1 MRLLPALDFALAAG
15 RPKVVAGYSDVTAI
29 LLAIY
34 QRSGVVTFHGP
45 VVKELPEKGVEDI
58 AGILMDDRT
67 SAPPMVLD
75 LSGKGLVLA
84 AGLARGKV
92 LGGNL
97 SILTHLVGTPYMP
110 DLEGAVLFLEE
121 TGEPLYRVD
130 RMITHLALSG
140 VFKRLAGL
148 LIGDFIGCGDP
159 YAVQDLL
166 MEHVGPLEIPVMA
179 GFPVGHGRVNRLVPM
194 GLEATV
200 DTAAMRVIWHESCL
214 LDPETAT

>member
-1 MRLLPALDFALAAG
+1 MTYPEVWQRVRDGQAGGEPPKKDRLLNIRQVSDRLGCSRSNIYNLINQG
-15 RPKVVAGYSDVTAI
+15 RLSAVT
-29 LLAIY
+29 
-34 QRSGVVTFHGP
+34 
-45 VVKELPEKGVEDI
+45 
-58 AGILMDDRT
+58 
-67 SAPPMVLD
+67 
-75 LSGKGLVLA
+75 

-97 SILTHLVGTPYMP
+97 SILTHLAGTPYMP

-140 VFKRLAGL
+140 VFRGLAGL

-200 DTAAMRVIWHESCL
+200 DTAAMQVIWHESCL
-214 LDPETAT
+214 SDSETVA